1 MQNHINPS
9 ESSLTG
15 RLKLFLNPFDGRY
28 EDIKKGN
35 VFFNVARE
43 FTAGLVVAMVAI
55 PMAMGFAM
63 ASGLKPEQG
72 IVGGAIAGL
81 IGALFGGS
89 KYQVYGPTA
98 AFIPIIAAMM
108 ALYPEHA
115 DGHAFLILCSIVA
128 GIVLIVMGLAKLGR
142 IVAMVP
148 FSIVVG
154 FTIGIAVVIIMSQ
167 IEAAL
172 GLPSNGGYQSFG
184 NKISSI
190 GSQFGEISLYAV
202 ILTLITFLITKYL
215 LKISKFIPAPLI
227 AIGVGI
233 LLSATIWKD
242 VNLTTVF
249 DKYGNIPVRFDFTP
263 PAALSFDLIFLYNLF
278 YFSTAIVFVAAIES
292 LLCSRMADRLANNQ
306 GLPYRPNKELW
317 GQGWVN
323 IITPL
328 LNGFPHTGALARTAT
343 NIEVGGQS
351 PLAGIFK
358 FITKLAMAAYLAIY
372 LEMVPIACIAGILL
386 YVASAMI
393 KAKDIREVMA
403 KNRFEVFIMVLTA
416 IMVVVT
422 DFLMGVLTG
431 IVVYFIVARFIP
443 NVVEENPFVK
453 SKKKHITETVKEEE
467 IV

>member
-1 MQNHINPS
+1 MQNHIHPS
-9 ESSLTG
+9 ESSLTR

-35 VFFNVARE
+35 IFFNVARE

-72 IVGGAIAGL
+72 IVGGAVAGL

-154 FTIGIAVVIIMSQ
+154 FTMGIAVVIIMSQ

-227 AIGVGI
+227 AIGMGI

-263 PAALSFDLIFLYNLF
+263 PAAFSFDLIFLYNLF

-358 FITKLAMAAYLAIY
+358 FSTKLALAAYLAIY

-386 YVASAMI
+386 YVASAMV
-393 KAKDIREVMA
+393 KAKDIREIMA
-403 KNRFEVFIMVLTA
+403 KNRFEVFIMVFTA
-416 IMVVVT
+416 IMVIVT
-422 DFLMGVLTG
+422 DFLIGVISG
-431 IVVYFIVARFIP
+431 IAVYFVVARFIP
-443 NVVEENPFVK
+443 NAVEENPFVK
-453 SKKKHITETVKEEE
+453 SKKKHKPKTIEEKE